1 MHFLAF
7 LGKEVKELKASK
19 FFSFI
24 FGILG
29 TALMLLTVVLS
40 LTALDRE
47 VGVSQVPAEATACT
61 QQLMVAL
68 ADGDYTTAE
77 EILYGDSRLGDPRE
91 ASSALGKQVWR
102 TFADSFAYS
111 FNGPCYATEK
121 GLSRDVT
128 ITTMDITSVFESL
141 RDHGKR
147 ILEEKEAE
155 AEEAGNPEL
164 VYQDGKI
171 LDSVMEQIESTA
183 VMQALTQDAETI
195 TTTVTLELV
204 IEDGAWK
211 IVPSAELLKAVS
223 GGL

>member
-1 MHFLAF
+1 M
-7 LGKEVKELKASK
+7 KASK
-19 FFSFI
+19 VFSFI

-29 TALMLLTVVLS
+29 TALMLLTVFLS
-40 LTALDRE
+40 VTALDGE

-91 ASSALGKQVWR
+91 ASTELGKQVWR
-102 TFADSFAYS
+102 AFADSFAYS
-111 FNGPCYATEK
+111 FNGPCYASEK

-128 ITTMDITSVFESL
+128 ITTMDIISVFGSL
-141 RDHGKR
+141 RSHGKR
-147 ILEEKEAE
+147 ILEEKEAD
-155 AEEAGNPEL
+155 AEEAGNLEL

-183 VMQALTQDAETI
+183 VMQALTEDAETV

>member
-1 MHFLAF
+1 M
-7 LGKEVKELKASK
+7 KASK
-19 FFSFI
+19 VFSFI

-29 TALMLLTVVLS
+29 TALMLLTVFLS
-40 LTALDRE
+40 VTALDGE
-47 VGVSQVPAEATACT
+47 VSVSQVPAEATACT

-91 ASSALGKQVWR
+91 ASTELGKQVWR
-102 TFADSFAYS
+102 AFADSFVYS

-128 ITTMDITSVFESL
+128 ITTMDITSVFGSL
-141 RDHGKR
+141 RSHGKR
-147 ILEEKEAE
+147 ILEEKEAD

-171 LDSVMEQIESTA
+171 LDSVMEQIERTA
-183 VMQALTQDAETI
+183 VMQALAEDAGTI

>member
-1 MHFLAF
+1 M
-7 LGKEVKELKASK
+7 KASK
-19 FFSFI
+19 VFSFI

-29 TALMLLTVVLS
+29 TALMLLTVFLS
-40 LTALDRE
+40 VTALDGE

-91 ASSALGKQVWR
+91 ASTELGKQVWR
-102 TFADSFAYS
+102 AFADSFVYS
-111 FNGPCYATEK
+111 FSGPCYTTEK

-128 ITTMDITSVFESL
+128 ITTMDITSVFGSL
-141 RDHGKR
+141 RSHGKR
-147 ILEEKEAE
+147 ILEEKEAD
-155 AEEAGNPEL
+155 AEETGNLEL

-171 LDSVMEQIESTA
+171 LDSVMEQIERTA
-183 VMQALTQDAETI
+183 VMQALAEDAGTI